1 MKLFFDESGQTGCI
15 IPNRKGLLFDNKQRY
30 FVLGGI
36 LCKNTDDEAMM
47 RQYYLSFLR
56 KHGIKGE
63 LKGSD
68 MMTRENNAVLNDF
81 IDTMLDNEHFYICCY
96 DKIFYLA
103 TLINS
108 YFFPRQLMF
117 DDPLFYFTQ
126 ASALTHEDV
135 AIFLKF
141 CECNAIG
148 TDESSRD
155 FCRYVANFDFQKI
168 DRRING
174 YLAMAN
180 AVLQKGT
187 ALNFPLPFGC
197 YTNPSYTNII
207 NLTALGETIL
217 AVKEKLGIQSEDISI
232 VHDHIKEFEK
242 EFLDTFQITNIQ
254 LDFCDST
261 DDLLLQY
268 ADNVAS
274 IFRKCCAET
283 IRLFMNGQQWDPAQN
298 WFPTFYAKLLR
309 KISYTN
315 VKWDMAI
322 SDQVLPLCVKDMF
335 GEEYPVTMRNDQ
347 QFFTLFSGYKE
358 MILQNIASLDYDVHF

>member
-15 IPNRKGLLFDNKQRY
+15 IPNKQGFLFDSKQRY

-36 LCKNTDDEAMM
+36 LCKNSDDEAMM
-47 RQYYLSFLR
+47 RQRYLEFLS
-56 KHGIKGE
+56 KHGIEGE

-68 MMTRENNAVLNDF
+68 MMTRENNALLNDF
-81 IDTMLDNEHFYICCY
+81 VETMLDDEHFYICCY

-126 ASALTHEDV
+126 ASALTHEDSS
-135 AIFLKF
+135 IFLKF

-148 TDESSRD
+148 TDEASMD
-155 FCRYVANFDFQKI
+155 FCRYVANFDFRKI
-168 DRRING
+168 DKGING
-174 YLAMAN
+174 YSAMAK
-180 AVLQKGT
+180 AVLQEGT
-187 ALNFPLPFGC
+187 ALDFPLPFGC
-197 YTNPSYTNII
+197 YINPSYTNII

-217 AVKEKLGIQSEDISI
+217 AIKQTLGIAVEDMSI

-242 EFLDTFQITNIQ
+242 EFLDAFHITNVQ
-254 LDFCDST
+254 LDFCDSK
-261 DDLLLQY
+261 DDPLLQY

-274 IFRKCCAET
+274 IFRKCCSET
-283 IRLFMNGQQWDPAQN
+283 IRLFMNGQQWDPDQN
-298 WFPTFYAKLLR
+298 WFPILYAKLLR

-322 SDQVLPLCVKDMF
+322 SDQVLPLCVEEMF
-335 GEEYPVTMRNDQ
+335 SEGYPVEMRNDQ
-347 QFFTLFSGYKE
+347 QFFTRFMGYKD
-358 MILQNIASLDYDVHF
+358 MILQNIALLDYDVSF

>member
-15 IPNRKGLLFDNKQRY
+15 IPNKKGFLFERKQRY

-36 LCKNTDDEAMM
+36 LCKDPEDEAMM
-47 RQYYLSFLR
+47 RQRYLSFLD
-56 KHGIKGE
+56 KHGIEGE

-68 MMTRENNAVLNDF
+68 MMTRENNALLDDF
-81 IDTMLDNEHFYICCY
+81 VETMLDDEHFYICCY

-126 ASALTHEDV
+126 ASALTHEDI

-148 TDESSRD
+148 TDESSMD
-155 FCRYVANFDFQKI
+155 FCRYVANFDFRKI
-168 DRRING
+168 DQEING
-174 YLAMAN
+174 YSAMAK
-180 AVLQKGT
+180 AVLREGT
-187 ALNFPLPFGC
+187 ALDFPLPFGC
-197 YTNPSYTNII
+197 YINPSYTNII

-217 AVKEKLGIQSEDISI
+217 AIKQMLGIEVEGISI

-242 EFLDTFQITNIQ
+242 EFLDAFQITNVQ
-254 LDFCDST
+254 LDFCDSK
-261 DDLLLQY
+261 DDPLLQY

-274 IFRKCCAET
+274 IFRKCCTET
-283 IRLFMNGQQWDPAQN
+283 IRLFMNRQQWDPDQN
-298 WFPTFYAKLLR
+298 WFPTLYAKILR

-322 SDQVLPLCVKDMF
+322 SDQVLPLCVEEMF
-335 GEEYPVTMRNDQ
+335 GEEYPIEMRNDQ
-347 QFFTLFSGYKE
+347 QFFVRFVGHKDT
-358 MILQNIASLDYDVHF
+358 ILQNIASLDYDVSF